1 MRIAIAQIAQET
13 DTFNPVPTGL
23 EDFELRG
30 LYFGGEILQ
39 KMRGVREIGGFLA
52 AAEEEASEVEP
63 LPIVRAAATS
73 GGRVTA
79 EALEFFEEKLV
90 SGLRKA
96 QPVDGL
102 FLSMHGAA
110 ASEKVDDVEG
120 YLLAAV
126 RGVIGDDVPVVVPL
140 DHHANITKL
149 IIESADVIVG
159 YQEQP
164 HDPFETGVR
173 AAAILFA
180 LVKGEI
186 LPTVGWQKIP
196 MVAPSSSRFETGWGP
211 MKEWF
216 DLARE
221 MEKRPGVISVSNFPM
236 QPWHDVLEAGWTAV
250 VYTDNDLGLA
260 QELAADLAN
269 KAWELREEF
278 WISDKLPPEE
288 VIRRAVEAEEGPIII
303 SDGSDS
309 VLAGAPGDST
319 CLLKEMLKQEVEC
332 MAFLPIVDPQ
342 VVEETLRAGVGSE
355 ITVLVGGK
363 RDNVFNEPVEVTGKV
378 TKIVEDGLRTTKPF
392 YGFCDMG
399 RTVLLEVG
407 SIKLVVSEH
416 RGVGGIDPEM
426 YRRLGLEPAE
436 AKIVVVKANDNF
448 QMYSS
453 MMRGLL
459 RADCPGLGWWDL
471 KRFDW
476 VRAPRPL
483 YPLDELPEWQA
494 KIR

>member
-13 DTFNPVPTGL
+13 NTFNPVPTGL
-23 EDFELRG
+23 KDFELRG
-30 LYFGGEILQ
+30 LYFESGILE
-39 KMRGVREIGGFLA
+39 KMRGCREIGGFLA
-52 AAEEEASEVEP
+52 AAEEETGELEF
-63 LPIVRAAATS
+63 LPIIRAAATS

-79 EALEFFEEKLV
+79 EALEFFEKKLV
-90 SGLRKA
+90 TGLRKV
-96 QPVDGL
+96 QPVDGI

-126 RGVIGDDVPVVVPL
+126 RVVISDDVPIVVPL

-159 YQEQP
+159 YQQQP

-173 AAAILFA
+173 AAKTLFD
-180 LVKGEI
+180 LVKGDI
-186 LPTVGWQKIP
+186 SPTVGWQKIP

-250 VYTDNDLGLA
+250 VYTDKNPGLA
-260 QELAADLAN
+260 RELAAELAN

-278 WISDKLPPEE
+278 WVSDNLPPEE
-288 VIRRAVEAEEGPIII
+288 VIRQAARAKEGPIII

-319 CLLKEMLKQEVEC
+319 CLLKEMLKQEVEGT
-332 MAFLPIVDPQ
+332 AFVPVVDPE
-342 VVEETLRAGVGSE
+342 VVEEAIRAGVGSE

-363 RDNVFNEPVEVTGKV
+363 RDKVFNEPVEIRGRV
-378 TKIVEDGLRTTKPF
+378 TKIVEDGLRMTEPF

-399 RTVLLEVG
+399 RTVLLEVDG
-407 SIKLVVSEH
+407 IRLVVSEH
-416 RGVGGIDPEM
+416 RGVGGIDPDM
-426 YRRLGLEPAE
+426 YRQLGLEPAE
-436 AKIVVVKANDNF
+436 AKMVVVKANDTF

-453 MMRGLL
+453 MMKGLL

-471 KRFDW
+471 KQFEW

-483 YPLDELPEWQA
+483 YPLDRLPRWQA
-494 KIR
+494 KA

>member
-120 YLLAAV
+120 CLLAAV

-180 LVKGEI
+180 LAKGEI
-186 LPTVGWQKIP
+186 S
-196 MVAPSSSRFETGWGP
+196 PS
-211 MKEWF
+211 K
-216 DLARE
+216 
-221 MEKRPGVISVSNFPM
+221 
-236 QPWHDVLEAGWTAV
+236 
-250 VYTDNDLGLA
+250 GL
-260 QELAADLAN
+260 
-269 KAWELREEF
+269 F
-278 WISDKLPPEE
+278 
-288 VIRRAVEAEEGPIII
+288 
-303 SDGSDS
+303 
-309 VLAGAPGDST
+309 
-319 CLLKEMLKQEVEC
+319 
-332 MAFLPIVDPQ
+332 
-342 VVEETLRAGVGSE
+342 
-355 ITVLVGGK
+355 
-363 RDNVFNEPVEVTGKV
+363 
-378 TKIVEDGLRTTKPF
+378 
-392 YGFCDMG
+392 
-399 RTVLLEVG
+399 
-407 SIKLVVSEH
+407 
-416 RGVGGIDPEM
+416 
-426 YRRLGLEPAE
+426 
-436 AKIVVVKANDNF
+436 
-448 QMYSS
+448 
-453 MMRGLL
+453 
-459 RADCPGLGWWDL
+459 
-471 KRFDW
+471 
-476 VRAPRPL
+476 
-483 YPLDELPEWQA
+483 YPLGSG
-494 KIR
+494 RVR

>member
-13 DTFNPVPTGL
+13 DVFNPVPTGL
-23 EDFELRG
+23 KDFELGG
-30 LYFGGEILQ
+30 LYFGEEILE
-39 KMRGVREIGGFLA
+39 KMPGVGEIGGFLV
-52 AAEEEASEVEP
+52 AAEEKEGEVEP
-63 LPIVRAAATS
+63 LPIIRARSMS
-73 GGRVTA
+73 GGRVTV

-90 SGLRKA
+90 SGLRKV
-96 QPVDGL
+96 QPVDGV

-126 RGVIGDDVPVVVPL
+126 RGVIGDDVPLVVPL
-140 DHHANITKL
+140 DHHANITRL

-159 YQEQP
+159 YETQP
-164 HDPFETGVR
+164 HEPFETGKR
-173 AAAILFA
+173 GAEILFA

-186 LPTVGWQKIP
+186 SPTVGWQKIP
-196 MVAPSSSRFETGWGP
+196 MIAPSSSRFETTWGP

-221 MEKRPGVISVSNFPM
+221 MEKRPGVISASNFPM
-236 QPWHDVLEAGWTAV
+236 QPWLDVLEAGWTAV
-250 VYTDNDLGLA
+250 VYTDNDPRLA
-260 QELAADLAN
+260 QELAAELAN
-269 KAWELREEF
+269 KAWELRDEF
-278 WISDKLPPEE
+278 WVSDKLPPEE
-288 VIRRAVEAEEGPIII
+288 VIRRAVEAKEGPIII

-319 CLLKEMLKQEVEC
+319 CLLKEMLKQGIEC
-332 MAFLPIVDPQ
+332 SAFLPMVDPE
-342 VVEETLRAGVGSE
+342 VVEEAIAAGIGSE

-363 RDNVFNEPVEVTGKV
+363 RDNVFSEPAEVRGRV
-378 TKIVEDGLRTTKPF
+378 TKIVEDGLKMTRPF
-392 YGFCDMG
+392 HGLCDMG

-416 RGVGGIDPEM
+416 RGVGGTDPEM
-426 YRRLGLEPAE
+426 YRHLGLEPAE
-436 AKIVVVKANDNF
+436 AKMVVVKANDNF

-453 MMRGLL
+453 MMKGLL

-471 KRFDW
+471 KQFNW

-494 KIR
+494 KA

>member
-52 AAEEEASEVEP
+52 AAEEEASEIEP

-180 LVKGEI
+180 LAKGEI
-186 LPTVGWQKIP
+186 SPTVGWQKIP

-236 QPWHDVLEAGWTAV
+236 QPWLDVLEAGWTVV
-250 VYTDNDLGLA
+250 VYADNDPGLA
-260 QELAADLAN
+260 QELATDLAN
-269 KAWELREEF
+269 KAWELRGEF

-319 CLLKEMLKQEVEC
+319 CLLKEMLKQEIEC
-332 MAFLPIVDPQ
+332 TAFLPIVDPE
-342 VVEETLRAGVGSE
+342 VVEEAIRAGVGSE

-363 RDNVFNEPVEVTGKV
+363 RDNVFSEPVEVTGRV
-378 TKIVEDGLRTTKPF
+378 TKIVEDGLSTAQPF

-399 RTVLLEVG
+399 RAVLLEVG
-407 SIKLVVSEH
+407 SIRMVVSEH

-426 YRRLGLEPAE
+426 YRRLGLEAAE
-436 AKIVVVKANDNF
+436 AKMVVVKANDNF
-448 QMYSS
+448 QMYDS
-453 MMRGLL
+453 MMKGLL

-471 KRFDW
+471 KEFDW
-476 VRAPRPL
+476 VRAPRPI

-494 KIR
+494 KA